1 MPFMNSPRKSF
12 VLAAVCSVFLLA
24 CGSEDRSS
32 PRSPAANVTDSPCD
46 RSSWVAGSTEYCQ
59 GELIYRDYIYDDYG
73 ADAGLIAG
81 GPTLLNLTTRLGQRG
96 NPFATT
102 PSLLAPS
109 AGDVTYPAGL
119 ANTADLVKLSLSIS
133 GNELLAEFELNTLF
147 NANDA
152 IAALA
157 IDTDNNAA
165 TGGGAWAPLQVSS
178 RGWDVLK
185 TVAVGDPVSNRLQL
199 RMPVP
204 AGSVW
209 RVQAAVAQ
217 ANGKVMNV
225 AFRGMDEQAGADGLQ
240 GQLLP
245 NKGNYWEDKQA
256 AALASGDISQ
266 FGETLRVADLRNGLT
281 KAAPAPVG
289 FHQRVYTSKYVL
301 GEGVELAGVAGRDG
315 DTSGFCSQSFNY
327 LGKYQPY
334 GIYLPKAQA
343 AKPGIQVV
351 MHGCEANH
359 ASQINQ
365 PGFQQQMGEDR
376 NRILI
381 APLGRGPYGFYS
393 GVSERDVLDVIADAE
408 ATYVTDPERMIA
420 SGYSMGGFGA
430 MHLAT
435 NYPDR
440 FAGMVNWV
448 GFTGS
453 LRNIPNTNTPL
464 DAVLTTLTDVLKP
477 VLDVVGPI
485 NGSVAYEN
493 VIHYIGNLRHVPSA
507 NLYSGAD
514 ELVQV
519 NQAIALAQ
527 TLDQTGVPYRFYLH
541 PVSEHLTFIALD
553 DWRKESEASADW
565 VRVKNP
571 RRITYRFDPRFDYPE
586 YAVKHDRAYWL
597 SQLVTR
603 DGLEAEVEL
612 EANGCGGNEATYTAG
627 QDAGPSP
634 LPWVGLNRV
643 KTGQEPVAAASTLSG
658 SLRNVAA
665 GLIEASAICLGSG
678 TLSYDIISDGTAQL
692 RLSSGKVI
700 RLIAGRNQGA
710 I

>member
-1 MPFMNSPRKSF
+1 MPSFNTPRWSLSLLSAS
-12 VLAAVCSVFLLA
+12 VLLMTG
-24 CGSEDRSS
+24 CGGGSGPAST
-32 PRSPAANVTDSPCD
+32 SPAANIEPSACE

-59 GELIYRDYIYDDYG
+59 GTLIYRDYVYDDYG

-81 GPTLLNLTTRLGQRG
+81 GPNVLNLTTRLGQRG
-96 NPFATT
+96 NPLATT

-119 ANTADLVKLSLSIS
+119 ANTADLVKLSLSIA
-133 GNELLAEFELNTLF
+133 GNDLVADFELNTLF
-147 NANDA
+147 NADDA

-157 IDTDNNAA
+157 IDTDNNAD
-165 TGGGAWAPLQVSS
+165 TGGGAWAPLQTSS

-185 TVAVGDPVSNRLQL
+185 TVAVGNPVSNHLVL
-199 RMPVP
+199 RMPLP
-204 AGSVW
+204 TGTVW

-217 ANGKVMNV
+217 ADGKVMNV
-225 AFRGMDEQAGADGLQ
+225 AFRGIDEQAGADGFQ
-240 GQLLP
+240 GQFLP
-245 NKGNYWEDKQA
+245 GKGDYWEDKQA
-256 AALASGDISQ
+256 AALASGDISA
-266 FGETLRVADLRNGLT
+266 FGETVSVADLRNGT
-281 KAAPAPVG
+281 TRAAPAPVG
-289 FHQRVYTSKYVL
+289 FHQRVYTSNYAL

-334 GIYLPKAQA
+334 GIYLPKTQA

-365 PGFQQQMGEDR
+365 PGFQQQFGEDR
-376 NRILI
+376 NRILV

-393 GVSERDVLDVIADAE
+393 GLSERDVLDVIADTE
-408 ATYVTDPERMIA
+408 KTYGNDPERMIS

-430 MHLAT
+430 LHFAT

-453 LRNIPNTNTPL
+453 LRNIPSTDSPL
-464 DAVLTTLTDVLKP
+464 DIALTALTDGLKP
-477 VLDVVGPI
+477 VLDAAGPI

-493 VIHYIGNLRHVPSA
+493 VINYIGNLRHVPSA

-527 TLDQTGVPYRFYLH
+527 TFDRKGVAYRFYLH
-541 PVSEHLTFIALD
+541 PVSEHLTFMALD
-553 DWRKESEASADW
+553 SWQKESEAGADW
-565 VRVKNP
+565 VRVRSP
-571 RRITYRFDPRFDYPE
+571 RQITYRFDPRFDYPE

-597 SQLVTR
+597 SQLTSR
-603 DGLEAEVEL
+603 DGLEAEVDL
-612 EANGCGGNEATYTAG
+612 VANGCGGNEPTFTAS

-634 LPWVGLNRV
+634 VPWVGLYRLT
-643 KTGQEPVAAASTLSG
+643 TGQEPVAAASTLTG
-658 SLRNVAA
+658 SLRNLAA
-665 GLIEASAICLGSG
+665 GVIDAAAICAGSG
-678 TLSYDIISDGTAQL
+678 ALSYDITSDGAAQL

-700 RLIAGRNQGA
+700 RLIAGRNQGSL
-710 I
+710 

>member
-1 MPFMNSPRKSF
+1 MSLQHINAIGM
-12 VLAAVCSVFLLA
+12 VLATSLVVTA
-24 CGSEDRSS
+24 CGGGGDSA
-32 PRSPAANVTDSPCD
+32 SPAASVQPDACH
-46 RSSWVAGSTEYCQ
+46 RSSWVAGSSEFCQ
-59 GELIYRDYIYDDYG
+59 GALIYRDYVYDDHG

-81 GPTLLNLTTRLGQRG
+81 GPTLLNLTTRFGQRG
-96 NPFATT
+96 NPVATT
-102 PSLLAPS
+102 PGILSPS
-109 AGDVTYPAGL
+109 AGDVTYPTGL
-119 ANTADLVKLSLSIS
+119 ANTADLVKLSLSIA
-133 GNELLAEFELNTLF
+133 GNELIADFELNTVF
-147 NANDA
+147 NAGDA

-157 IDTDNNAA
+157 IDTDNNAS
-165 TGGGAWAPLQVSS
+165 TGGGSWAPLQTGS

-185 TVAVGDPVSNRLQL
+185 TVAVADPASNRLVL

-204 AGSVW
+204 GGSVW

-225 AFRGMDEQAGADGLQ
+225 AFRGIDEEAGADGFQ
-240 GQLLP
+240 NQFLP
-245 NKGNYWEDKQA
+245 GKGNYWEDKQA
-256 AALASGDISQ
+256 AALASGDISA
-266 FGETLRVADLRNGLT
+266 FGETVAVADLRNGVT
-281 KAAPAPVG
+281 RTAPAPTG
-289 FHQRVYTSKYVL
+289 FHQRVYTSKYSL
-301 GEGVELAGVAGRDG
+301 GEGVALAGVAGRDG
-315 DTSGFCSQSFNY
+315 DTTGFCSQSFNF

-334 GIYLPKAQA
+334 GIYLPQAQA

-365 PGFQQQMGEDR
+365 PGFQQQFGEDR
-376 NRILI
+376 NRILV

-393 GVSERDVLDVIADAE
+393 GLSERDVLDVIADTE
-408 ATYVTDPERMIA
+408 ATYAHDPDRMIA

-430 MHLAT
+430 LHFAT

-453 LRNIPNTNTPL
+453 LRNIPNTDSPL
-464 DAVLTTLTDVLKP
+464 DMVLNALTDGLKP

-493 VIHYIGNLRHVPSA
+493 VIHYLGNLRHVPSA

-519 NQAIALAQ
+519 NQALALAQ
-527 TLDQTGVPYRFYLH
+527 AFDRSDAAYRFYLH

-553 DWRKESEASADW
+553 DWKKESEASADW

-571 RRITYRFDPRFDYPE
+571 RQVTYRFDPRFDYPE

-597 SQLVTR
+597 SQLTSR
-603 DGLEAEVEL
+603 DGLEAELDLV
-612 EANGCGGNEATYTAG
+612 ANGCGGKAPTFADS

-634 LPWVGLNRV
+634 VPWLGLYRQV
-643 KTGQEPVAAASTLSG
+643 TGQETVPVAATLTG
-658 SLRNVAA
+658 SLRNVASGVVDA
-665 GLIEASAICLGSG
+665 TAICAGSG
-678 TLSYDIISDGTAQL
+678 ALRYDITSDGAALL
-692 RLSSGKVI
+692 RLSTGQVI
-700 RLIAGRNQGA
+700 RLIAGRNQGSL
-710 I
+710 